1 MNVLQLL
8 RKTSPYLILVIAAF
22 ALMAVVGFVSTH
34 RVMRQ
39 NLIEHA
45 ESSLEASQGNLRE
58 GLGRAELML
67 LTSYHNIR
75 GFLDRG
81 AGFETILGYTA
92 GTTNWM
98 HRDLNGI
105 KGFNGIYGVIN
116 GEFVDGLGMGPK
128 WGDTFAEDYHPEER
142 EWFKIALPLKDGEVG
157 YTPPYRDFLTSDM
170 VVTAVQNIY
179 SLDGTYYGVLAL
191 DLDINWFESF
201 AQPLGGL
208 PSSYGLILDN
218 NFKLISH
225 PNPELIGRGLQSLSP
240 GFETVEEILR
250 LGSDIRGQRI
260 KAGDDV
266 VTFFHRLPNGWFT
279 GLVIPMGD
287 YYRDI
292 YNIQINTSFLGL
304 LLIVVFCFV
313 MLRITAAH
321 IRVEEISADK
331 SAFLAQL
338 ESVVKE
344 RTQELEIQTILAKEA
359 SAAKGN
365 FLARMSHE
373 IRTPLNAIIG
383 MTEIALRAE
392 DLPKKNRSLGEI
404 AAASDHLL
412 GILNDV
418 LDVAKIESGKFSL
431 SSEPFLFETA
441 MDEVEKIIQQR
452 CFDKK
457 INFEAD
463 YSGFS
468 GVVLEGDRLRL
479 KQVLINLL
487 GNAVNFT
494 PEGGRI
500 WFFVHPEEDRAD
512 EMDVH
517 FMVADTGI
525 GMKKEQM
532 GRLFHPFEQ
541 SDKSIAARYGGTGLG
556 LSISQNLVVQMGGV
570 ITVESVF
577 GEGTLFEFNLTLPRG
592 ELAEESVGALPEE
605 KEDFRGKRLLVVED
619 IDTNREILRELLEDT
634 GVQIDEAADGAEG
647 VEKFSNSPQ
656 HYYDLVLMDIQMP
669 RMDGHEASQR
679 IRALDREDAST
690 VPIIA
695 MTANAYRE
703 DVELAMAA
711 GMNAHIAKPIRIRDL
726 KKIIGQWVNRE
737 VLR

>member
-1 MNVLQLL
+1 MNTFQLL
-8 RKTSPYLILVIAAF
+8 RKTSPYLILAVAAF
-22 ALMAVVGFVSTH
+22 ALMAAVGFVSAH

-39 NLIEHA
+39 NLNEHA
-45 ESSLEASQGNLRE
+45 ESALQASEGNIRE
-58 GLGRAELML
+58 GLARAELML
-67 LTSYHNIR
+67 LSSYHIIR

-81 AGFETILGYTA
+81 ADLETVRAYA
-92 GTTNWM
+92 AETTGWM
-98 HRDLNGI
+98 RRDLNGI

-116 GEFVDGLGMGPK
+116 GEFINGMEYQPN
-128 WGDTFAEDYHPEER
+128 ER

-157 YTPPYRDFLTSDM
+157 YTSDGT

-179 SLDGTYYGVLAL
+179 SLDGSYYGVLAL
-191 DLDINWFESF
+191 DMDIGWFASF
-201 AQPLGGL
+201 TQSLEGL
-208 PSSYGLILDN
+208 PSSYGLIVDN
-218 NFKLISH
+218 NFKLVSH
-225 PNPELIGRGLQSLSP
+225 PNNELIGSTLEDLGSGFLS
-240 GFETVEEILR
+240 VEEIMR
-250 LGSDIRGQRI
+250 LGADIRGQRI
-260 KAGDDV
+260 QTGGGDA
-266 VTFFHRLPNGWFT
+266 VTFFHRLPNGWFI
-279 GLVIPMGD
+279 GLIIPMQD

-292 YNIQINTSFLGL
+292 YNIQVNTLFLGL
-304 LLIVVFCFV
+304 LLIVVFSLV

-321 IRVEEISADK
+321 IKTEEISADK

-338 ESVVKE
+338 ESVVNERTKELEE

-359 SAAKGN
+359 SGAKGN

-431 SSEPFLFETA
+431 MNEPFLFETA
-441 MDEVEKIIQQR
+441 MEEVEKIIQQR
-452 CFDKK
+452 CLDKK
-457 INFEAD
+457 INLEAD

-468 GVVLEGDRLRL
+468 GVVLTGDRLRL

-494 PEGGRI
+494 PEGGHI
-500 WFFVHPEEDRAD
+500 WFFVHTEAVYEQ
-512 EMDVH
+512 EMEVR

-532 GRLFHPFEQ
+532 GKLFQPFEQ
-541 SDKSIAARYGGTGLG
+541 SDKSIAVRYGGTGLG

-577 GEGTLFEFNLTLPRG
+577 GEGTLFEFTLAMPRG
-592 ELAEESVGALPEE
+592 ELAKENSGDLPEA

-619 IDTNREILRELLEDT
+619 IDTNREILRELLADT
-634 GVQIDEAADGAEG
+634 GIQIDEAADGIEG
-647 VEKFSNSPQ
+647 VEKFSHSPQ
-656 HYYDLVLMDIQMP
+656 YYYDLVLLDIQMP
-669 RMDGHEASQR
+669 RMDGHEASRR
-679 IRALDREDAST
+679 IRALDRKDAPT

-703 DVELAMAA
+703 DVEMAMAA
-711 GMNAHIAKPIRIRDL
+711 GMNAHVAKPIRIRDL

-737 VLR
+737 VVR